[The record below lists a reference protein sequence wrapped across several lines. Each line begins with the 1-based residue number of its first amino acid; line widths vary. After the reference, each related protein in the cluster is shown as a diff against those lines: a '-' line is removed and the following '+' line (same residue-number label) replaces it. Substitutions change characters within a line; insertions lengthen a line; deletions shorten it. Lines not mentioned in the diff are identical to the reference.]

1 MITQSRPYWWLN
13 KESQEVLNGGY
24 LLPGEDAKQAITRIA
39 TAAAN
44 RLNRID
50 LIPRFIYIIE
60 KGWLSLSSPIWANMG
75 TKRGLPISCFNV
87 TINDSV
93 LSITKKLGEVIMQTK
108 TGGGTSGY
116 FSNLRG
122 RGTKVSDNGKSSGSV
137 SFMKLYDT
145 AMDTISQ
152 GGVRRGA
159 FAAYL
164 DIDHPDFEEFLRI
177 KSIGDP
183 IQNLFFGACIPNY
196 WMEEMEAGDVE
207 KRKIWAKVL
216 ESRQQKGMPYLFFT
230 DNVRENRPEIYKNT
244 RSEVLSSNLCTE
256 ILLPSTESESFVC
269 CLSSMNLV
277 LYDEWKDTD
286 AVKLAIYLL
295 DGVMQEFI
303 DKTEGLEFME
313 ATNRFAKRHRA
324 LGLGVL
330 GYHSYLQNNMI
341 PFDSWDARTKNL
353 EIFKH
358 IESESKIAS
367 KRLAEEYE
375 PAPIFEETAV
385 TVKYRNTTTMAIAP
399 TTSSSS
405 ILGQV
410 SPGVEPI
417 NANYYKVGLS
427 KGNFM
432 RKNKAL
438 ERILEER
445 GKNTNE
451 VWKEIMLRDGSVQHL
466 DFLSPEEKEV
476 FKTFREINQ
485 VAIIN
490 QAISRQRYIDQGQ
503 SINLNIPAEVPI
515 KLVNK
520 MLLDAYK
527 GGITT
532 LYYQRSQS
540 VAKGTIN
547 DIVNCTACEA

>member
-44 RLNRID
+44 RLNRVD

-122 RGTKVSDNGKSSGSV
+122 RGTKVSDNGKSSGAV

-230 DNVRENRPEIYKNT
+230 DNVRENRPEVYKNT

-286 AVKLAIYLL
+286 AVQLAIYLL